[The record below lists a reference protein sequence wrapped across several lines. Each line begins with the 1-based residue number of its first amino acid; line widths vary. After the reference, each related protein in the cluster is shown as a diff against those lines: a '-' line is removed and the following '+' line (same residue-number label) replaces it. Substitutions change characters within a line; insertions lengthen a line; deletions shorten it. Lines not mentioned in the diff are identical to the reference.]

1 MNKDI
6 DTQKRIEEYKVYIAN
21 QEDLIEAD
29 MFRDL
34 SKQEE
39 LFINLLVKLDLVPN
53 HEFCIDSFM
62 AGRLYERIESSKNK
76 PQRIEIIMEKEIKE
90 EDLRCD
96 ACYAIHRKNNP
107 VEASEEVL
115 RAYPKTNII
124 DLVSCFEHVLKL
136 NYLEEGTFDLCDIE
150 FKRTEGEIDF
160 KIKFTGN

>member
-1 MNKDI
+1 
-6 DTQKRIEEYKVYIAN
+6 
-21 QEDLIEAD
+21 
-29 MFRDL
+29 
-34 SKQEE
+34 
-39 LFINLLVKLDLVPN
+39 
-53 HEFCIDSFM
+53 
-62 AGRLYERIESSKNK
+62 
-76 PQRIEIIMEKEIKE
+76 MEKEIKE
-90 EDLRCD
+90 EDLRCYMSDVQINKFKSSVLCINEDCTSEVDRHGNLYCSDHEKKSLLNKYKKCPTDECYSLTRNGHWCD
-96 ACYAIHRKNNP
+96 ACHAKNGGDDKP